1 LFFSDFA
8 KHDAGLW
15 KKLTRGRFLGAS
27 SNHGKMAAGS
37 TVQLVL
43 THDEATDL
51 FFRCLRSPDE
61 DSPLSELV
69 LSKLARAIA
78 ESSEDDLRMSA

>member
-1 LFFSDFA
+1 M
-8 KHDAGLW
+8 GN
-15 KKLTRGRFLGAS
+15 S
-27 SNHGKMAAGS
+27 SKQREMTDNGM
-37 TVQLVL
+37 VQLIL

-61 DSPLSELV
+61 DNPLSELV

>member
-1 LFFSDFA
+1 M
-8 KHDAGLW
+8 
-15 KKLTRGRFLGAS
+15 GAS
-27 SNHGKMAAGS
+27 SNHGEMAAVG

-43 THDEATDL
+43 THEEATDL

-61 DSPLSELV
+61 DNPLSELV

-78 ESSEDDLRMSA
+78 SSSEDDLRMSA